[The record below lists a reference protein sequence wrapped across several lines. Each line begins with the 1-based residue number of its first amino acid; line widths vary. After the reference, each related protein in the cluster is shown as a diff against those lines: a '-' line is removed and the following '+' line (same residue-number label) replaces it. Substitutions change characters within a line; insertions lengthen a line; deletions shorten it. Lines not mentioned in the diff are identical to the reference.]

1 MENISKWKELTLD
14 SLNAMGNEIG
24 KAIPNIIGAILVL
37 IIGWLI
43 TKFIVFATEKTI
55 KITKIDRLANKINEV
70 EFFGKKNLN
79 INVPKIIV
87 GFIKWT
93 MFIIFL
99 IIASDIMNL
108 KIISEQIS
116 NLLSYIPQL
125 FTGLVIFVLG
135 LLLANF
141 LKKTVKSFFESFE
154 LSGSNI
160 ISQLLFLIVF
170 MFISI
175 TALNQAGIN
184 TDIITNNITLI
195 LGAFLLAFALAL
207 GLGARDV
214 AADLFRTFYVRRTYE
229 VGQKIEYKGVVGFVD
244 AIDNIS
250 MVLVI
255 PEGKLVIPIKNIVES
270 EIKVQDEP

>member
-1 MENISKWKELTLD
+1 MERISKWKELTLD

-43 TKFIVFATEKTI
+43 TKFVVFAVNKLLKLI
-55 KITKIDRLANKINEV
+55 KIEKLTDRINEV
-70 EFFGKKNLN
+70 EFFGNRKLKLD
-79 INVPKIIV
+79 VTKIILN
-87 GFIKWT
+87 FIKWT
-93 MFIIFL
+93 MFIAFL

-108 KIISEQIS
+108 KIISEEIS
-116 NLLSYIPQL
+116 NLLRYIPQL

-141 LKKTVKSFFESFE
+141 LKNTVKSFFESFE

-160 ISQLLFLIVF
+160 ISQLLFLLVLVF
-170 MFISI
+170 ATI
-175 TALNQAGIN
+175 TALNQAGVN
-184 TDIITNNITLI
+184 TDVITNNITLI

-207 GLGARDV
+207 GLGAQAV
-214 AADLFRTFYVRRTYE
+214 TADLLRSFYVRKTYE
-229 VGQKIEYKGVVGFVD
+229 IGQKIEYRGTLGEVE

-250 MVLVI
+250 MILKTS
-255 PEGKLVIPIKNIVES
+255 EGKIVIPIKNITES
-270 EIKVQDEP
+270 EIKIQN